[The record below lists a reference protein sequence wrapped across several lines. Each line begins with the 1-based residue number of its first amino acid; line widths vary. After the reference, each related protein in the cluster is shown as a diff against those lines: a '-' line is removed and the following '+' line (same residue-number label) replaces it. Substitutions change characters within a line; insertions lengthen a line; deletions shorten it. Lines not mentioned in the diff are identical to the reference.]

1 MIIQELSGIHR
12 ELGLISLC
20 VKFRNGNI
28 ATGQVLDTVQDQD
41 KGLRQWCV
49 CVCVCVYVFSCSVL
63 STSLRPYGLQPSR
76 LLCPWSFPGK
86 NTRVGCHFLF
96 QGIFQTQGS
105 NPHLLNWQADS
116 LPLSLQGRRFSP
128 RNTVYN
134 SNLRGKKSTFDEQKV
149 KKGIFKVI
157 AKERER
163 GDLS

>member
-86 NTRVGCHFLF
+86 NTGVGCHFLL
-96 QGIFQTQGS
+96 QGIFLTCKL
-105 NPHLLNWQADS
+105 NPHLLWYSSSKYCCFHFCSHCCLGDC
-116 LPLSLQGRRFSP
+116 LM
-128 RNTVYN
+128 YW
-134 SNLRGKKSTFDEQKV
+134 
-149 KKGIFKVI
+149 
-157 AKERER
+157 ER
-163 GDLS
+163 GIISQKRTQRSL